1 MKSHERPNEWL
12 NPREASHRLGVPVRS
27 LYQLIDEGKLPAYHS
42 GPDILLRPVDVD
54 AYRARAFGSGD
65 IRPS

>member
-1 MKSHERPNEWL
+1 MKSHERPNEL